1 MLKLVDYCD
10 NWKDAFLNEKKILST
25 ALHGQRVLGIE
36 HVGATS
42 VVLCKTCGTI
52 DIMCLIPSKY
62 ELETVK
68 NILTTRG
75 YQYLPSMSNEDCYTF
90 ARRNEKKQIVA
101 LIKVVEQASRIY
113 KETILF
119 KHYLRER
126 ESHVLTY
133 NQFKKALLEQCNG
146 DVKQYQKIKK
156 NYIESILHDFCEV
169 R

>member
-10 NWKDAFLNEKKILST
+10 NWKDVFLEEKKMLLL
-25 ALHGQRVLGIE
+25 ALRGQRVLNIE

-52 DIMCLIPSKY
+52 DLLCSIASKY
-62 ELETVK
+62 DLETIR
-68 NILTTRG
+68 NILTSRN
-75 YQYLPSMSNEDCYTF
+75 YQFLQSMSNDECYTF

-101 LIKVVEQASRIY
+101 LIRVVEQASKIY

-119 KHYLRER
+119 KHYLRET
-126 ESHVLTY
+126 EDHVLTY
-133 NQFKKALLEQCNG
+133 NQFRKALLEQCDG

>member
-10 NWKDAFLNEKKILST
+10 SWKDAFLDEKKKLLA

-52 DIMCLIPSKY
+52 DIVCLIPSKY
-62 ELETVK
+62 ELETIK
-68 NILTTRG
+68 NILSTSG
-75 YQYLPSMSNEDCYTF
+75 YQYLKSMSTDECYTF

-101 LIKVVEQASRIY
+101 LIKVMEQASKIY
-113 KETILF
+113 KEIILF

-133 NQFKKALLEQCNG
+133 NQFKKALLEQCGG

>member
-10 NWKDAFLNEKKILST
+10 GWQKIFLEEKKKLLV
-25 ALHGQRVLGIE
+25 ALHGQRVLGVE

-52 DIMCLIPSKY
+52 DILCLIPSKY
-62 ELETVK
+62 ELETIK
-68 NILTTRG
+68 NILSTRG
-75 YQYLPSMSNEDCYTF
+75 YQFLKSMSTDECYTF

-101 LIKVVEQASRIY
+101 LVKVIEQASRFY

-119 KHYLRER
+119 KHYLREK
-126 ESHVLTY
+126 EKHVLTY
-133 NQFKKALLEQCNG
+133 NQFRKALLEQCGG
-146 DVKQYQKIKK
+146 DVKQYQQTKK